1 METFK
6 IQKASKESLQ
16 TYSFAKILIIIGLS
30 TIFFGLIIYNNLVIV
45 MNQTIFKWS
54 IYYFI
59 GFIFMYLVI
68 TLLEIKEAF
77 SNGN

>member
-16 TYSFAKILIIIGLS
+16 TYSFAKILMIIGFS
-30 TIFFGLIIYNNLVIV
+30 IIFFGLIVYNKLVIV
-45 MNQTIFKWS
+45 MNQTIIKWS

-59 GFIFMYLVI
+59 GFIFMYLFI
-68 TLLEIKEAF
+68 NFLELKEGAN
-77 SNGN
+77 NGN